1 MTVDAG
7 ASREV
12 VGPIAIDCKAPP
24 HTLSWVEPLTGCK
37 PVKVAVIVTGVVVC
51 DIPVA
56 NPAEV
61 IVTFVVSL
69 ELHATSTP
77 LTSV

>member
-1 MTVDAG
+1 MDPG
-7 ASREV
+7 ANREV

-24 HTLSWVEPLTGCK
+24 HTLSWVEPETCCK
-37 PVKVAVIVTGVVVC
+37 PVKVAVMVTGAVVC
-51 DIPVA
+51 DTPVA
-56 NPAEV
+56 NPAAV

-77 LTSV
+77 LTRV